1 MPEDGL
7 PLVLAAAGSGG
18 LRLTT
23 LDAVARA
30 LGLRPGEPL
39 GRVRA
44 RVGVPL
50 RVMPD
55 DPEADAAAL
64 ARLCAW
70 AQRYTPR
77 LAPFG
82 PAEACHG
89 LHLDVTGAC
98 HLHGGEAGLLADLA
112 RRLAEAGIPARLALA
127 DGPGAGFAL
136 ARYGA
141 EDEIL
146 VPPGAAAAALAPLPV
161 EALRCAPATV
171 VGLKRLGL
179 KRVGALVGAPRAPL
193 ARRFGMELV
202 HRLDQALGDRP
213 EPLAALAEPARYGAG
228 RGFLDPILHQ
238 EGVVAAARALMARI
252 APALEADGLGARLVR
267 LTLHRVDGRVSA
279 LDLALSHPSRCPDAF
294 AALLRLRLD
303 RLGPGLDAGFGF
315 ENLKLDVV
323 AAERMPDRQADLAS
337 TPGDDLAAL
346 ADRLRQRLGRPL
358 IRLVPR
364 ASHLPE
370 RADRLAPWSP
380 AAEGGDWAPGRLPPR
395 PLVLLARSEPAE
407 EVLALVPEGPPRRF
421 RWRAHRY
428 LVAHAEGPE
437 RIGPEWW
444 RPDDAGMPER
454 DYYVVECEAGRRLW
468 LYRSGPH
475 ASDRPA
481 AWFVHGLFA

>member
-1 MPEDGL
+1 M
-7 PLVLAAAGSGG
+7 
-18 LRLTT
+18 
-23 LDAVARA
+23 
-30 LGLRPGEPL
+30 
-39 GRVRA
+39 RA

-55 DPEADAAAL
+55 DPAADAAAL
-64 ARLCAW
+64 ARLCVW

-98 HLHGGEAGLLADLA
+98 HLHGGEGGLLADLA
-112 RRLAEAGIPARLALA
+112 RRLAEAGIPARLVLA
-127 DGPGAGFAL
+127 DSPGAGFAL

-141 EDEIL
+141 EDVAL
-146 VPPGAAAAALAPLPV
+146 VPAGGAAAAMAPLPV
-161 EALRCAPATV
+161 EALRCAPATAV
-171 VGLKRLGL
+171 ALKRLGL
-179 KRVGALVGAPRAPL
+179 KRVGALIGAPRAPL
-193 ARRFGMELV
+193 ARRFGLDLV
-202 HRLDQALGDRP
+202 QRLDQALGDRP

-238 EGVVAAARALMARI
+238 EAVVAAARALMARI
-252 APALEADGLGARLVR
+252 APALEADGLGARLLR
-267 LTLHRVDGRVSA
+267 LTLHRVDGVMRA
-279 LDLALSHPSRCPDAF
+279 LDLALSRPSRCPDAF

-303 RLGPGLDAGFGF
+303 RLGSGLDAGFGF
-315 ENLKLDVV
+315 ESLSLDVV
-323 AAERMPDRQADLAS
+323 AAERMPDRQADLGAAS
-337 TPGDDLAAL
+337 PVQDIADL

-358 IRLVPR
+358 IRLTPR

-370 RADRLAPWSP
+370 RADRIAPWSP
-380 AAEGGDWAPGRLPPR
+380 HAPEMADWTPPALPALPAR
-395 PLVLLARSEPAE
+395 PLVLLTRSEPAE
-407 EVLALVPEGPPRRF
+407 DVLALVPEGPPRRF
-421 RWRAHRY
+421 RWRARRY

-444 RPDDAGMPER
+444 RTDPADMPER
-454 DYYVVECEAGRRLW
+454 DYYVVECETGHRLW

-475 ASDRPA
+475 APGQPA

>member
-1 MPEDGL
+1 M
-7 PLVLAAAGSGG
+7 AFATAGSGG
-18 LRLTT
+18 LRLTA
-23 LDAVARA
+23 LDPAARA
-30 LGLRPGEPL
+30 LGLAPGEPL

-55 DPEADAAAL
+55 DPEADADAL

-82 PAEACHG
+82 PAEGCHG

-112 RRLAEAGIPARLALA
+112 RRLAAAGIPARLALA
-127 DGPGAGFAL
+127 DSPGAGFAL
-136 ARYGA
+136 ARHGS
-141 EDEIL
+141 EDAIHIS
-146 VPPGAAAAALAPLPV
+146 PGAAAAALAPLPV
-161 EALRCAPATV
+161 EALRCAPANV
-171 VGLKRLGL
+171 IALKRLGL
-179 KRVGALVGAPRAPL
+179 KRVGALIGAPRAPL
-193 ARRFGMELV
+193 ARRFGLDLI

-213 EPLAALAEPARYGAG
+213 EPLADLAEPARYGAR

-238 EGVVAAARALMARI
+238 EAVVAAASALMARI

-267 LTLHRVDGRVSA
+267 LTLHRVDGVMRA
-279 LDLALSHPSRCPDAF
+279 LDLALSRPSRCPDAL

-315 ENLKLDVV
+315 ESVGLDVV
-323 AAERMPDRQADLAS
+323 AAERMPDRQPDLGAAGS
-337 TPGDDLAAL
+337 PGDDVADL
-346 ADRLRQRLGRPL
+346 ADRLRQRLGRSLVRL
-358 IRLVPR
+358 IPR

-380 AAEGGDWAPGRLPPR
+380 GAPEAGLWAAAPLPPR

-407 EVLALVPEGPPRRF
+407 DVLALVPDGPPRRF
-421 RWRAHRY
+421 RWRARRY

-444 RPDDAGMPER
+444 RADAEDLPER
-454 DYYVVECEAGRRLW
+454 DYYVIECEAGRRLW

-475 ASDRPA
+475 APGQPA